1 MPESTDGTLRLDES
15 AFADFLRRMLTHFG
29 SISAMARH
37 YNVDRANLDKAF
49 RGKRPPSAALL
60 SRMDAT
66 KKLVYEFSAVKSDSK
81 QRG

>member
-1 MPESTDGTLRLDES
+1 MPDSTDGPLRLDENQ
-15 AFADFLRRMLTHFG
+15 FPGFLRRMLQHFG

-60 SRMDAT
+60 SRMGVIT
-66 KKLVYEFSAVKSDSK
+66 KRVYEFPRVGNDSK
-81 QRG
+81 

>member
-1 MPESTDGTLRLDES
+1 
-15 AFADFLRRMLTHFG
+15 MLQHFG

-37 YNVDRANLDKAF
+37 YKVDRANLDKAL
-49 RGKRPPSAALL
+49 RGRRRPSAALL
-60 SRMDAT
+60 KSMEVT